1 MPVMLISNDDAASL
15 ITSRACRSTATSGC
29 SCFWSKAFPKNSAAL
44 GFLGG
49 VADHDTDDRAG
60 LGGGGRGLALTG
72 LTVGFGSGGFAG
84 LAAGSARRR

>member
-1 MPVMLISNDDAASL
+1 MLISKDDAASRM
-15 ITSRACRSTATSGC
+15 TSRACLRTATSGC
-29 SCFWSKAFPKNSAAL
+29 SCFWSNACSMNSAAL

-60 LGGGGRGLALTG
+60 LGGGGLGFVLTG
-72 LTVGFGSGGFAG
+72 LTVGFGGGGFAG